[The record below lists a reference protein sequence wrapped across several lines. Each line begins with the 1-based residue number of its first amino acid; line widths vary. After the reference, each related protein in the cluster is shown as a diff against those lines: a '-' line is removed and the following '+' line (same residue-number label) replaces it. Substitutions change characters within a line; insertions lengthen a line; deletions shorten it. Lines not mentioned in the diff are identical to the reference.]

1 MISKRMVLQK
11 LEPFANFKKVLIEDQ
26 NTSDIIQG
34 ILDNHNNYE
43 KEYDKIS
50 EMFIGDNEVET
61 GKNIFKF
68 LKDNVP
74 YYVEPIEKQTLR
86 SPSAIL
92 SMKGNNGQVLGADC
106 KSYSSFILGVY
117 DSLNRKGIFKVPIAY
132 RFASYR
138 YDTREPQHV
147 FAVLYPNT
155 KNEVWIDPVL
165 NKFDQRKE
173 PVFIKDKKIK
183 MALIAMSGTSSQ
195 GSATLQEMQD
205 YRDKLVSLKNKYL
218 NSGVITPGSQE
229 ENQYLMAIEKVT
241 RAIQFASI
249 SGVPNVNGIFDF
261 GDSIDESVVTTNNSG
276 SYESGKINWNKVF
289 GKLIDTGTS
298 FVDTKAKQN
307 SGGGGGSFPEFVPIS
322 KNININNILLIAGA
336 GIALF
341 LILRKK

>member
-11 LEPFANFKKVLIEDQ
+11 LEPFTNFKKVLIEDQ

-61 GKNIFKF
+61 AKNVFKF

-86 SPSAIL
+86 SPSAII
-92 SMKGNNGQVLGADC
+92 SIKEGADC
-106 KSYSSFILGVY
+106 KSYASFINGIMS
-117 DSLNRKGIFKVPIAY
+117 SLNRKGIFKVPLAY

-147 FAVLYPNT
+147 FSVLYPST
-155 KNEVWIDPVL
+155 KNEVWVDPVL

-195 GSATLQEMQD
+195 ATASLQDMQD

-229 ENQYLMAIEKVT
+229 ENQYIMAIDKVT
-241 RAIQFASI
+241 KCIQMASI
-249 SGVPNVNGIFDF
+249 SGVP
-261 GDSIDESVVTTNNSG
+261 SISSNIGVIDWGN
-276 SYESGKINWNKVF
+276 IF
-289 GKLIDTGTS
+289 GKLVDTGASLIT
-298 FVDTKAKQN
+298 QN
-307 SGGGGGSFPEFVPIS
+307 NQPSYGGAYQYQMQQPTASTGIS
-322 KNININNILLIAGA
+322 TNTLLMIGA
-336 GIALF
+336 YGLVAY
-341 LILRKK
+341 LIFRKK